1 MTFRDPMDAGR
12 QLAVEIGR
20 QFGVPSV
27 VAAVSSG
34 GGLVAAAV
42 ARAFGRPLV
51 FAYCAPLLLPWDRE
65 QAFGA
70 VNMDG
75 RTVLDYGAIAAFRLS
90 QVEVEEAR
98 LGGMSEVAR
107 FYASGFPSIDE
118 ALPASRVLL
127 VDVGLKPGL
136 RMEAALVALR
146 YRAVR
151 KVIVAAPC
159 APEGAAAWFRQ
170 AADGFVTLAV
180 DEGTTSS
187 HFERP
192 EQDGVKSE
200 ARLLARC
207 QESRRATTRRTTGRP
222 S

>member
-12 QLAVEIGR
+12 QLAVEVGR

-42 ARAFGRPLV
+42 ARAFARPLV

-75 RTVLDYGAIAAFRLS
+75 RTVLDYGAIASFRLS
-90 QVEVEEAR
+90 AAEVEEAR
-98 LGGMSEVAR
+98 LLGMAEITR
-107 FYASGFPSIDE
+107 FYARGFASIDE
-118 ALPASRVLL
+118 ELPASRVLL

-146 YRAVR
+146 YRFVR

-159 APEGAAAWFRQ
+159 APEGAAMWFRQ
-170 AADGFVTLAV
+170 AADGFVALAL

-187 HFERP
+187 HFEHP
-192 EQDGVKSE
+192 EQDGARAE
-200 ARLLARC
+200 ARLLAGGRPGRGAAPT
-207 QESRRATTRRTTGRP
+207 QKPGRP

>member
-12 QLAVEIGR
+12 QLAVEVGR

-42 ARAFGRPLV
+42 ARAFARPLV
-51 FAYCAPLLLPWDRE
+51 FAYCAPLFLPWDRE

-75 RTVLDYGAIAAFRLS
+75 RTVLDYGAIASFRLS
-90 QVEVEEAR
+90 TAEVEEAR
-98 LGGMSEVAR
+98 LAGMGEVAR

-118 ALPASRVLL
+118 ELPASRVLL
-127 VDVGLKPGL
+127 VDVGLKPAL

-146 YRAVR
+146 YRIVR

-170 AADGFVTLAV
+170 AADGFVALAL
-180 DEGTTSS
+180 DDGTTRS
-187 HFERP
+187 HFVHP
-192 EQDGVKSE
+192 EQDSATTE

-207 QESRRATTRRTTGRP
+207 RPGRGAVETERRR
-222 S
+222 